1 MLLRQNEHSSP
12 PARYTGGMHAAGSST
27 FGKLGSYNVSHQPYP
42 LHTVRLSTMQLE
54 HRRYEF
60 PLQHL
65 TRSLRLPRTWRL
77 SFQAHC
83 MAAMGAPLLFW
94 MGSFLSRPMLMIK
107 N

>member
-1 MLLRQNEHSSP
+1 MLLRQNEHSSL

-27 FGKLGSYNVSHQPYP
+27 FGKLGSYNVSHRPYP

-65 TRSLRLPRTWRL
+65 TRSLRLMRTWRL
-77 SFQAHC
+77 FLRTHC
-83 MAAMGAPLLFW
+83 MAAMGAPLLLR